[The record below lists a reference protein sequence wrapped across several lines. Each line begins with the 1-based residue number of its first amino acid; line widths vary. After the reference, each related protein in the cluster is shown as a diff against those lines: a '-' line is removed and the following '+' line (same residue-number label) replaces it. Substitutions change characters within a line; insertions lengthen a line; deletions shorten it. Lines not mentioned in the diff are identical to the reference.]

1 MDLCFN
7 DSGFLEAFTKLSSF
21 EVDENGK
28 TKVDLFALN
37 INANE
42 FDYEEL
48 KRVLLNP
55 MIDFAVSRKVREEYK
70 ERVGELQKNARIK
83 FVDHLHN
90 KGELGELLLFAF
102 LESHLKAPKI
112 LSKLELKTSTNQNVN
127 GADGVHFKKL
137 ANGNYQLIFGESKTM
152 QNLTDAIT
160 EAFKSIYEFKNGINE
175 KGNEKSGLAYERML
189 IADHI
194 AKETFTQEEK
204 DFITSIIYPQ
214 SSNDYHVDNAF
225 GVFIGFE
232 ISISTDEIKLNNEE
246 FRTKIFE
253 RIRQEVQKRKAHIE
267 NKITEF
273 NLSGHHFYLYV
284 LPFTNLDKSRGDI
297 TKYITT

>member
-7 DSGFLEAFTKLSSF
+7 DSGFLDAFTNVSSF
-21 EVDENGK
+21 EVDSNGK
-28 TKVDLFALN
+28 TKLDLFVLN

-55 MIDFAVSRKVREEYK
+55 MIDFAISRKVREEYK

-137 ANGNYQLIFGESKTM
+137 ENGNYQLIFGESKTI

-160 EAFKSIYEFKNGINE
+160 DTFKSIYEFKNGINE
-175 KGNEKSGLAYERML
+175 KGNSKSGLAYERML

-194 AKETFTQEEK
+194 AKETFTPEEK
-204 DFITSIIYPQ
+204 EFIESIVYPK
-214 SSNDYHVDNAF
+214 SSSEYQVDNAF

-232 ISISTDEIKLNNEE
+232 IFITSEEMKLDNQE
-246 FRTKIFE
+246 FRTKIFA
-253 RIRQEVQKRKAHIE
+253 RIKEEVEKRKEHIE
-267 NKITEF
+267 KKITEY

-284 LPFTNLDKSRGDI
+284 LPFTNLDISRGDI